1 MRSPSDNEGLR
12 SSVAIVT
19 APAEVRYARSS
30 GGVDIAYTVFGEGPF
45 DLVVVMGFVT
55 HLDLQWQ
62 FPWFQA
68 VRAMGGACRVLVF
81 DKRGTG
87 LSDRSL
93 GYGSLEERSDDIRA
107 VMDAA
112 GSQRAVIYGISEAG
126 PMALLFAATYPER
139 TQALILYG
147 TWARA
152 SQAPGYP
159 IGYSPERLDDFIH
172 SVVRDWGTGLAY
184 GGVHIQHV
192 PDSAEAS
199 RFLAKFERNSCTPQ
213 MVAEIERHNFEIDV
227 RSILPTISVPTLVMH
242 CAQDPLV
249 PVEAGRYVG
258 EHIPDARYVEID
270 GDFHGSWRDED
281 TAKLGPP
288 MLEFL
293 GSIGFEETPP
303 PATRALATILFTDIV
318 GSTERAA
325 EMGDRAWREVLDKH
339 DATATDRVAEFGG
352 RLVKTTGDGLLA
364 TFDRPSAG
372 IDAARAI
379 RDSVAAFDVEIRAG
393 VHTGEVELRGG
404 DVGGIGVHIGARI
417 AALARPGEILVSRT
431 VKDLVTGAGIVL
443 EDRGSLTLKGVPDE
457 WQVYAVA
464 AT

>member
-1 MRSPSDNEGLR
+1 
-12 SSVAIVT
+12 VT

-30 GGVDIAYTVFGEGPF
+30 GDVDIAYTVFGEGPF
-45 DLVVVMGFVT
+45 DLVVAMGFVT
-55 HLDLQWQ
+55 HLDLEWQ
-62 FPWFQA
+62 FPWFQGI
-68 VRAMGGACRVLVF
+68 RAMGQACRVLVF

-126 PMALLFAATYPER
+126 PMALLFAATYPDR

-147 TWARA
+147 TWAKA
-152 SQAPGYP
+152 AQAPDYP
-159 IGYSPERLDDFIH
+159 IGLAPERIDAFIDL
-172 SVVRDWGTGLAY
+172 VVREWGTGRAF
-184 GGVHIQHV
+184 GGIHVQHV
-192 PDSAEAS
+192 PDSADAG
-199 RFLAKFERNSCTPQ
+199 RFLAQFERNACTPQ
-213 MVAEIERHNFEIDV
+213 MVAEIERRNFEIDV
-227 RSILPTISVPTLVMH
+227 RPILPTISVPTLVMH
-242 CAQDPLV
+242 CAKDPLV

-270 GDFHGSWRDED
+270 GDFHGSWRTED
-281 TAKLGPP
+281 TAKLAPP
-288 MLEFL
+288 LLEFL
-293 GSIGFEETPP
+293 GSIGFEKPPP

-325 EMGDRAWREVLDKH
+325 EMGDHAWHEMLDKH
-339 DATATDRVAEFGG
+339 DATAADRVAESGG

-372 IDAARAI
+372 IEAARAI
-379 RDSVAAFDVEIRAG
+379 RNSVAAFDVEIRAG

-431 VKDLVTGAGIVL
+431 VKDLVTGSGIML
-443 EDRGSLTLKGVPDE
+443 EGRGSHTLKGVPDE
-457 WQVYAVA
+457 WQVYAVEN
-464 AT
+464 